1 MATYGLV
8 RTGPGKQSYQADNTE
23 FISPRYPFTP
33 DFTGSVHKQSD
44 WTQRRIQDKDFI
56 NPRQKL
62 QKELYVEN
70 LIELSNMLTNSFA
83 VEKTVLPPNVNK
95 PLPSLPQ
102 SSKVPSLL
110 GDTDDEEDEEE
121 FFDAEDTTTPA
132 TVAFPGA
139 FPSVVTKENR
149 ATETEKPNIS
159 TKKVGT
165 PTITVN
171 TAGINTDIDSPAL
184 EDFTWRT
191 REALA
196 ESERRQQLLQ
206 QNYYEMEE
214 LRKEK
219 QLLWDQASLMHQEGV
234 GIYNQNQELRFEND
248 ILRGIYGERERA
260 DKIEERLNELANEN
274 QYLKNLITQA
284 EKSPQ
289 ESYLGKKIQNLQAQ
303 AVGREV
309 VEMEIDSPFRS
320 STSEQSSTSSRP
332 PSPKPVPKSKPAM
345 KSVPSKSNYQPII
358 TPQSQSSSRPRNPDP
373 YVDSPDE
380 KSSGSDFMKK
390 KKKKTGVK
398 KKIKKK

>member
-62 QKELYVEN
+62 QKEQYVEN

-83 VEKTVLPPNVNK
+83 VEKTVLPPTNVNK

-102 SSKVPSLL
+102 SSKVPSLQ
-110 GDTDDEEDEEE
+110 GATDDEDEEDDEEE

-132 TVAFPGA
+132 NVA

-159 TKKVGT
+159 TRKVGT
-165 PTITVN
+165 PTVAVN
-171 TAGINTDIDSPAL
+171 TAGINTDIDSIAL
-184 EDFTWRT
+184 EDFTWKT

-196 ESERRQQLLQ
+196 ESERRKQQLQ
-206 QNYYEMEE
+206 QNFYEIEE

-248 ILRGIYGERERA
+248 ILRGIYGEREKV
-260 DKIEERLNELANEN
+260 DQIEARLNELVNEN
-274 QYLKNLITQA
+274 QYLKTLITEA

-303 AVGREV
+303 AVEREV
-309 VEMEIDSPFRS
+309 VEMDIDSPYRS
-320 STSEQSSTSSRP
+320 STSEQSSTSTRP
-332 PSPKPVPKSKPAM
+332 PSPKPALKKSKPTM
-345 KSVPSKSNYQPII
+345 KSVPSKSSYQPII
-358 TPQSQSSSRPRNPDP
+358 TPQRQSSSRRTRNPTP

-380 KSSGSDFMKK
+380 KSSGSDFKPK
-390 KKKKTGVK
+390 VKKKTSVK
-398 KKIKKK
+398 KK